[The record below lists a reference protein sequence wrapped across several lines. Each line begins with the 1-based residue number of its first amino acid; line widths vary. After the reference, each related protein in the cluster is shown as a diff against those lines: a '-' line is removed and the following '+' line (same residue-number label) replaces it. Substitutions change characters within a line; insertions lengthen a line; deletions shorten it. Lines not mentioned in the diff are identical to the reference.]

1 MSVNLQKGQKVS
13 LTKDNPSLF
22 KIVVGLGWD
31 AAESKSGGFLGGL
44 FGGKSVA
51 NIDCDASVFMLNQNG
66 KLVGNK
72 SVVYFGNLKSSCGGV
87 VHTGDNLTG
96 DGDGDD
102 EQIIVELNKISSN
115 IHRLLFTVN
124 IYDCIKRKQDFG
136 MIRNAFIRVVDAKTR
151 KELIKYNLSDDY
163 SGSTSLLV
171 GELYRHDGEW
181 KFSALGEGTNDRGL
195 QDIANRL
202 R

>member
-13 LTKDNPSLF
+13 LTKDNPTLS

-31 AAESKSGGFLGGL
+31 AAERKSGGLLGGL
-44 FGGKSVA
+44 FGKTPA

-66 KLVGNK
+66 QLVGNK
-72 SVVYFGNLKSSCGGV
+72 SVIYFGNLKSTCGGV

-102 EQIIVELNKISSN
+102 EQIIVELNKISPN

-124 IYDCIKRKQDFG
+124 IYDCIRRHQDFG
-136 MIRNAFIRVVDAKTR
+136 MIKNAFIRVVDVKSR
-151 KELIKYNLSDDY
+151 KELIRYNLSDDY
-163 SGSTSLLV
+163 SGRTSLMV
-171 GELYRHDGEW
+171 GELYRHNGEW
-181 KFSALGEGTNDRGL
+181 KFSAIGEGTNDTGL
-195 QDIANRL
+195 QDIVNRL

>member
-13 LTKDNPSLF
+13 LTKDNASLS

-31 AAESKSGGFLGGL
+31 AAERKSGGFLGGL
-44 FGGKSVA
+44 FGGKSPT

-102 EQIIVELNKISSN
+102 EQIIVELNKISPN

-136 MIRNAFIRVVDAKTR
+136 MIKNAFIRVVDAKTR

-163 SGSTSLLV
+163 NGKTTLLV

-181 KFSALGEGTNDRGL
+181 KFSALGEGTNDTGL

>member
-13 LTKDNPSLF
+13 LTKDNPSLS

-44 FGGKSVA
+44 FRGKSVA

-102 EQIIVELNKISSN
+102 EQIIVELNKISPN

-136 MIRNAFIRVVDAKTR
+136 MIKNAFIRVVDAKTR

-163 SGSTSLLV
+163 NGKTTLLV

-181 KFSALGEGTNDRGL
+181 KFSAIGEGTNDTGL

>member
-13 LTKDNPSLF
+13 LTKDNPSLS

-44 FGGKSVA
+44 FEGKSVA

-102 EQIIVELNKISSN
+102 EQIIVELNKISPN

-124 IYDCIKRKQDFG
+124 IYDCIKKKQDFG
-136 MIRNAFIRVVDAKTR
+136 MIKNAFIRVVDAKTR

-163 SGSTSLLV
+163 NGKTTLLV

-181 KFSALGEGTNDRGL
+181 KFSALGEGTNDTGL